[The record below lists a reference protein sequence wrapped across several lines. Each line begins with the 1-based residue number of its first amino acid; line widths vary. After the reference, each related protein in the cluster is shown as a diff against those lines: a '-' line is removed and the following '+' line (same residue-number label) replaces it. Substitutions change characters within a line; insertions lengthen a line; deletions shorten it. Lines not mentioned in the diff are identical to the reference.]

1 MWLSL
6 LKKIKKS
13 FSFRERNVKIKGSVI
28 FRNTEFNVKKG
39 YGNMVKVAERRK
51 MENKIKHSTTFMTY
65 YRCALMEIETK
76 LKVVNEQYSYLEDYN
91 PIETIKTRLKTP
103 ESIAE
108 KMERRGLTYSFENIE
123 KEINDIAGIRVI
135 CPFISDIYVVSECL
149 LQQEGI
155 TLLEKKDYIKV
166 PKDNG
171 YRSLHLIVQVPVFL
185 QNQKRMMRVEIQLR
199 TIAMD
204 FWASLDHRLS
214 YKKEMDPAITQQL
227 HAELIA
233 CSNESARL
241 DERMEA
247 VRNAIDKRRSIRDWK
262 MRNSSSALN
271 NDEQK
276 KAK

>member
-1 MWLSL
+1 
-6 LKKIKKS
+6 
-13 FSFRERNVKIKGSVI
+13 
-28 FRNTEFNVKKG
+28 
-39 YGNMVKVAERRK
+39 
-51 MENKIKHSTTFMTY
+51 
-65 YRCALMEIETK
+65 MEIETK
-76 LKVVNEQYSYLEDYN
+76 LKVLNEQYSYLEDYN

-185 QNQKRMMRVEIQLR
+185 QNQKRMMKVEIQLR

>member
-1 MWLSL
+1 M
-6 LKKIKKS
+6 
-13 FSFRERNVKIKGSVI
+13 VI
-28 FRNTEFNVKKG
+28 L
-39 YGNMVKVAERRK
+39 VKVAERRK
-51 MENKIKHSTTFMTY
+51 MENKIKQSTTFMTY

-76 LKVVNEQYSYLEDYN
+76 LKVLNEQYSYLEDYN

-108 KMERRGLTYSFENIE
+108 KLERRGLTYSLESIE
-123 KEINDIAGIRVI
+123 REINDIAGIRVI
-135 CPFISDIYVVSECL
+135 CPFISDIYVVSERL
-149 LQQEGI
+149 QQQEGI
-155 TLLEKKDYIKV
+155 TLLEKKDYIKT

-185 QNQKRMMRVEIQLR
+185 QNKKRMMKVEIQLR

-227 HAELIA
+227 HEELIA
-233 CSNESARL
+233 CSNESAKL

-262 MRNSSSALN
+262 S
-271 NDEQK
+271 
-276 KAK
+276 

>member
-1 MWLSL
+1 MC
-6 LKKIKKS
+6 I
-13 FSFRERNVKIKGSVI
+13 RDR
-28 FRNTEFNVKKG
+28 
-39 YGNMVKVAERRK
+39 
-51 MENKIKHSTTFMTY
+51 
-65 YRCALMEIETK
+65 
-76 LKVVNEQYSYLEDYN
+76 
-91 PIETIKTRLKTP
+91 
-103 ESIAE
+103 
-108 KMERRGLTYSFENIE
+108 RRGLTYSFENIE

-185 QNQKRMMRVEIQLR
+185 QNQKRMMKVEIQLR

>member
-1 MWLSL
+1 
-6 LKKIKKS
+6 
-13 FSFRERNVKIKGSVI
+13 
-28 FRNTEFNVKKG
+28 
-39 YGNMVKVAERRK
+39 
-51 MENKIKHSTTFMTY
+51 
-65 YRCALMEIETK
+65 
-76 LKVVNEQYSYLEDYN
+76 
-91 PIETIKTRLKTP
+91 
-103 ESIAE
+103 
-108 KMERRGLTYSFENIE
+108 
-123 KEINDIAGIRVI
+123 
-135 CPFISDIYVVSECL
+135 
-149 LQQEGI
+149 
-155 TLLEKKDYIKV
+155 
-166 PKDNG
+166 
-171 YRSLHLIVQVPVFL
+171 
-185 QNQKRMMRVEIQLR
+185 
-199 TIAMD
+199 MD